1 MHLISF
7 CLLYVFELAKAFHYL
22 HSHMAYWTVL
32 LCINSGTT
40 FLALFQKCKIESSW
54 VLGKAI
60 FQFRLH
66 LFCFR
71 IKQPSEHICVHAW
84 YVVLRLL
91 QLWVKKHGLLLSEV
105 CTEQAWNGNGCFA
118 LSVGNIREGCIGRN
132 DILNLSVWACSP
144 QQWGVLCLT
153 VQKLLQ

>member
-7 CLLYVFELAKAFHYL
+7 WLLYVFELAKALLYP

-32 LCINSGTT
+32 LCINSGTS
-40 FLALFQKCKIESSW
+40 FPALFQKCKIESSW
-54 VLGKAI
+54 VLSKAI

-71 IKQPSEHICVHAW
+71 IKHQSEYICVYTW

-91 QLWVKKHGLLLSEV
+91 QLWVKKHGLLLSEA

-118 LSVGNIREGCIGRN
+118 LSAGNIREGCSGRN
-132 DILNLSVWACSP
+132 DILNLSVWAWSP
-144 QQWGVLCLT
+144 QQWGVLYFT
-153 VQKLLQ
+153 V